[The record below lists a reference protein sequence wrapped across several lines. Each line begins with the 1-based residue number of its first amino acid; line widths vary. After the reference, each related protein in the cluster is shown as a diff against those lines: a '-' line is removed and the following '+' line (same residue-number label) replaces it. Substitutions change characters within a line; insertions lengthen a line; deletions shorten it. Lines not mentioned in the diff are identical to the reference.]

1 MSITRRQFLK
11 ATGGVAAGI
20 GVSGSL
26 STPAQAAPAPADPG
40 RTTLPFS
47 PKVVAHLG
55 QLRVNTPVSFL
66 YPDASSPCAV
76 IKMGMPV
83 PGGVGPD
90 RDVVAYSTLCTHMGC
105 PVAYDAGAR
114 TFKCPCH
121 FSIFD
126 PEKSG
131 QMVLGQATENLPMV
145 QLQYNASD
153 GTVKAVGIEGLIYGR
168 QANLL

>member
-1 MSITRRQFLK
+1 MSITRREFLK
-11 ATGGVAAGI
+11 ATGGAAAGI

-26 STPAQAAPAPADPG
+26 PTPAHAAPAPSDPG
-40 RTTLPFS
+40 RTTLPFT
-47 PKVVAHLG
+47 PRVVAQIG

-66 YPDASSPCAV
+66 YPDAASPCVA

-126 PEKSG
+126 PDTIWPLFS
-131 QMVLGQATENLPMV
+131 
-145 QLQYNASD
+145 
-153 GTVKAVGIEGLIYGR
+153 GR
-168 QANLL
+168 QPRTCRWSSSSTTPAMAR